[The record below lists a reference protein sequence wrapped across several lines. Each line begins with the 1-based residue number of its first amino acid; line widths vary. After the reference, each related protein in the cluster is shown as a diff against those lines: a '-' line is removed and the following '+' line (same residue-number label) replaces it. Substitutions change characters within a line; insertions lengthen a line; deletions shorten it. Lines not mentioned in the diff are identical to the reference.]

1 MFENEQAQHDLGGSG
16 GTAALARLRM
26 AAAEGPPDGSEPLG
40 VLEQPVGM
48 AHPRL
53 VEVKRIFG
61 EEGFEQAALA
71 VAQSRHSQLYHI

>member
-1 MFENEQAQHDLGGSG
+1 MPAPGSG

-26 AAAEGPPDGSEPLG
+26 AAAEGLPDGGEQLL
-40 VLEQPVGM
+40 VLEQPVGV

-61 EEGFEQAALA
+61 EERFEQAALA
-71 VAQSRHSQLYHI
+71 VAQRRHSL